1 MSGRIDIKYR
11 HSFLIDELKVYLEI
25 LNMLKKVNEIILP
38 VSCQNRAYYGVVKC
52 AEIVFKSRKILK
64 SKGLQAL
71 QEKMKTM
78 DPYHKEIL
86 KLFLHKQAD
95 GEKIKEMCN
104 RVKEEVTKRMKTIT
118 KTKLI
123 YKNLIRRIKTK
134 LCNFSQLELVEL
146 DQV

>member
-1 MSGRIDIKYR
+1 
-11 HSFLIDELKVYLEI
+11 
-25 LNMLKKVNEIILP
+25 
-38 VSCQNRAYYGVVKC
+38 
-52 AEIVFKSRKILK
+52 
-64 SKGLQAL
+64 
-71 QEKMKTM
+71 MKTM
-78 DPYHKEIL
+78 DPYHKDIL
-86 KLFLHKQAD
+86 KLFLHKQVD